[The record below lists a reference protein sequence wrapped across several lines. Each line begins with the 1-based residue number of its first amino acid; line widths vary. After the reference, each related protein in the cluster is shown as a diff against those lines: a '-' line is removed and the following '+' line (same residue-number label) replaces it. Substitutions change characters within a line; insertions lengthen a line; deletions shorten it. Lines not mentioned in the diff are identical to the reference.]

1 MITKRLSLLLVYV
14 SAALLLAIFITG
26 QLFMNTHEQQA
37 KLAQRA
43 DNATHQLMQTLP
55 KFIAYY
61 DTDSIKL
68 IVNAMLSPEL
78 TSITLTDQITSEAA
92 SWSYDKMSADD
103 VSSERILTDKMPTS
117 SYWFSSLTQVAPV
130 ERVIELKNDDAV
142 VASLALTLSAAKAN
156 QNVATR
162 IASLLASASLLT
174 LGLLCVFT
182 LISEKHR
189 RALRKAT
196 STIRQLAVQDFSS
209 QESSSQRSGLALL
222 DSAIDSLAQ
231 QVQRL
236 IQSLNNE
243 LKTLHNSM
251 MYDAVSG
258 LPNRQ
263 YFSHQ
268 LNSWMGEGHDAQSA
282 VFIAN
287 MAWMDTIYRRYG
299 YAARDETWRLLSNS
313 LQSALGN
320 QTNICIARISETEVA
335 LLLPEYSEE
344 QSRHCLH
351 TLISTL
357 NNEVTMAG
365 FDANEGFHIGVV
377 HGHAV
382 PSSQLMSLADNA
394 MQRAIQINDVFVFNR
409 GSEEQ
414 VIDRETWRSLLTD
427 TLREKAIRLQWQPV
441 NRLDSANSKPFHYE
455 VFTQALIEHQWQ
467 SAGRIM
473 PYIQLFSKGIE
484 FDKIVIESL
493 VGMHKLQSLETPIAL
508 NLTDESLS
516 SEAFTNWLVQT
527 LNTALPREKI
537 FFEISEASARNNLKA
552 CISFSDKVRDA
563 GAFVGVDH
571 FGRFLQEVEYLAK
584 LKPSYVKLDQAFS
597 QEQNNQNRLFT
608 ETLAN
613 IADSLNI
620 TVIATGVKDEENKTR
635 LNREFIDAYQ
645 GFIHPPVMIILKEQ
659 AV

>member
-14 SAALLLAIFITG
+14 SAALLLALFIAG
-26 QLFMNTHEQQA
+26 QLLMNTHEQQA

-43 DNATHQLMQTLP
+43 DDATHQLVQTLP

-68 IVNAMLSPEL
+68 IVKAMLSPEL

-92 SWSYDKMSADD
+92 TWSYNSLSVNARSVDE
-103 VSSERILTDKMPTS
+103 VSTPP
-117 SYWFSSLTQVAPV
+117 YWFSSLTQVAPV
-130 ERVIELKNDDAV
+130 EQVVELKNNDAV
-142 VASLALTLSAAKAN
+142 VASLVLTLSANQAN
-156 QNVATR
+156 QDVAEHVS
-162 IASLLASASLLT
+162 SLIASASLLT
-174 LGLLCVFT
+174 LGLLFVFT

-189 RALRKAT
+189 RAIHKAT
-196 STIRQLAVQDFSS
+196 STIHQLAVQDFSS
-209 QESSSQRSGLALL
+209 QESSSQRSGLTLL

-243 LKTLHNSM
+243 LQTLHNSM
-251 MYDAVSG
+251 MFDAVSG

-268 LNSWMGEGHDAQSA
+268 LNSWMGEGHESQGA

-299 YAARDETWRLLSNS
+299 FAARDETWRLLSNS
-313 LQSALGN
+313 LQSELGS

-377 HGHAV
+377 HGHDV
-382 PSSQLMSLADNA
+382 ESSQLMSLADNA

-414 VIDRETWRSLLTD
+414 VIDRETWRLLLTD

-441 NRLDSANSKPFHYE
+441 NTLDSVNSEPLHYE
-455 VFTQALIEHQWQ
+455 VFTQALIENQWQ

-473 PYIQLFSKGIE
+473 PYVQLFAKGIE
-484 FDKIVIESL
+484 LDKIVIESL
-493 VGMHKLQSLETPIAL
+493 IDLHKSQPLETHIAL

-516 SEAFTNWLVQT
+516 SDVFTQWLMQKLT
-527 LNTALPREKI
+527 TALPSEKI

-552 CISFSDKVRDA
+552 CITFSEKVRHV

-571 FGRFLQEVEYLAK
+571 FGRYLQGVEYLAK
-584 LKPSYVKLDQAFS
+584 LKPSYVKLDQALS
-597 QEQNNQNRLFT
+597 QEQNSQNRLFT

-613 IADSLNI
+613 IADSLDI
-620 TVIATGVKDEENKTR
+620 TVIATGVKDEESKIK
-635 LNREFIDAYQ
+635 LNRAFIDAYQ
-645 GFIHPPVMIILKEQ
+645 GFIHPPSLIPSREQ
-659 AV
+659 TA